1 MGPKLV
7 NDANEVEAKK
17 EMAFLPPGTMFLV
30 PCMLAKITS
39 SRLVLPVWEDAQ
51 LRVGHHVDMWR
62 RAERDKL

>member
-17 EMAFLPPGTMFLV
+17 EMAFLPPGTMFAK
-30 PCMLAKITS
+30 MLAKIAS